1 MGIYIKWWKFSA
13 ELDLGYWPSRCCDQV
28 EKKKPQNI
36 NLDYWFVYFIPFS
49 INNDIESQ
57 PNFKTRCLVYLFV
70 QFRLIVCLLFSL
82 QHSKAFFWT
91 FLHEITLFYG
101 RKIWI
106 LAGCTWKINFLK
118 LRKYCFRPS
127 SKWHWVVY
135 SLLYRI
141 FRNSLD
147 KHVSCFMT
155 IKC

>member
-1 MGIYIKWWKFSA
+1 MTLY
-13 ELDLGYWPSRCCDQV
+13 
-28 EKKKPQNI
+28 
-36 NLDYWFVYFIPFS
+36 
-49 INNDIESQ
+49 ESK

-91 FLHEITLFYG
+91 FLYEITLFYG

-155 IKC
+155 IKCSFFVLVWELSKLWSNPLFILYDSICSNLKSEDFRVYD